1 MADDGFA
8 TAETAVLLPVLVL
21 LLVLGGTVVRAY
33 RTELALQDAA
43 KVAAR
48 SLARGDGESAARRL
62 ARDAGPPG
70 ARLRVTRRS
79 GLVDIQAAEDLV
91 APAGLGRLLPHLS
104 LRASA
109 TALDEVR

>member
-21 LLVLGGTVVRAY
+21 LLVVGATLARAY

-43 KVAAR
+43 KVTAR
-48 SLARGDGESAARRL
+48 SLARGDGEGDALRRGR
-62 ARDAGPPG
+62 AVGPPG
-70 ARLRVTRRS
+70 VRLQVGRRS
-79 GLVDIQAAEDLV
+79 GLVDVQASQDLV
-91 APAGLGRLLPHLS
+91 APDVLRHMLPRLA

-109 TALDEVR
+109 AALDER